1 MRPATATTGTAAT
14 RSAPAEPPCRVSPIT
29 YATWARRNEASP
41 ATKRS
46 DGSIKKPSP
55 ASDNASAATNQA
67 RTSPC
72 LGSRVSATP
81 IRAASAAGLHTY
93 SSRLSWRATASQSP
107 AATTAATT
115 SSVHAPAV
123 TADCLARMRF
133 DSSARDE
140 SRCPSTLVPTM
151 RTDAELVASARSGDR
166 GALSEIYDGY
176 ADRLYDLC
184 TSVLRDPEAAFDAMV
199 DTFVLAAL
207 ELYRLRRPEKLEPWL
222 FALARQQLLGRDIQ
236 VGVDEHAEFDGA
248 NGKAA
253 SDGAGAIVWEA
264 VSWFPGKDRI
274 LLDLHARQPLDNQTL
289 AETLGVSPPYA
300 AALVRDLDEK
310 MGRLLSALLVARLAR
325 PGCEHTKKLIAAED
339 EAHPDKWLR
348 HVAAHVDTCRKCSLR
363 REDQPEPMQLL
374 GEVPAEPAP
383 PEVRD
388 EVLDRV
394 DLLWSV
400 LGPPEWTAA
409 VLGQP
414 PPDDAAAATS
424 ASSATTDA
432 PAATS
437 DAVTAPPAR
446 LRRSGF
452 PRSMY
457 PRRRLLVRAAVV
469 AIAAVFVAAIYTD
482 FRGFGRDTRSFAS
495 ETKAAAP
502 REKKPPAATTTP
514 PTTAPPVTT
523 VAPGPDTRGPIVY
536 NLATVFGCIGPR
548 QTTTSALASV
558 VDPGDHLASVELV
571 FVDTPSGAETR
582 KRMTASGGAF
592 EAPIGPY
599 TADGTITWRVEAS
612 DEAGNSS
619 NAEGPAVAASALC

>member
-1 MRPATATTGTAAT
+1 M
-14 RSAPAEPPCRVSPIT
+14 
-29 YATWARRNEASP
+29 
-41 ATKRS
+41 
-46 DGSIKKPSP
+46 
-55 ASDNASAATNQA
+55 
-67 RTSPC
+67 
-72 LGSRVSATP
+72 L
-81 IRAASAAGLHTY
+81 
-93 SSRLSWRATASQSP
+93 
-107 AATTAATT
+107 
-115 SSVHAPAV
+115 
-123 TADCLARMRF
+123 
-133 DSSARDE
+133 
-140 SRCPSTLVPTM
+140 
-151 RTDAELVASARSGDR
+151 TDAELVASARSGDR
-166 GALSEIYDGY
+166 GALSEIYDSY

-248 NGKAA
+248 TGKAA

-264 VSWFPGKDRI
+264 VSWFPGKDRV
-274 LLDLHARQPLDNQTL
+274 LLDLHARQPLDNQAL
-289 AETLGVSPPYA
+289 ADTLGVSPPHA

-310 MGRLLSALLVARLAR
+310 TERQLSALLVARLAS
-325 PGCEHTKKLIAAED
+325 PGCEHMKKLIAGED

-348 HVAAHVDTCRKCSLR
+348 QVAAHVDTCRKCSFW
-363 REDQPEPMQLL
+363 REDQPKPMQLI

-409 VLGQP
+409 VLGQTP
-414 PPDDAAAATS
+414 PEVATDTS
-424 ASSATTDA
+424 
-432 PAATS
+432 ATS
-437 DAVTAPPAR
+437 DATPAASDMAVAAPESSEPTEPVEIAAPVETAAPVEGSQGEVTEREYDAYEEVESLVPPPPR

-457 PRRRLLVRAAVV
+457 PGRRLVVRAAVI
-469 AIAAVFVAAIYTD
+469 ALAAVFVAAIVTD
-482 FRGFGRDTRSFAS
+482 FRGFGRDTRSFAA
-495 ETKAAAP
+495 EAKAAA
-502 REKKPPAATTTP
+502 RQKPPVTTTP
-514 PTTAPPVTT
+514 TTTAPPVTT
-523 VAPGPDTRGPIVY
+523 VAPGPDTRPPFVY

-548 QTTTSALASV
+548 QTTTPALASV
-558 VDPGDHLASVELV
+558 VDPGDHLAEVELV
-571 FVDTPSGAETR
+571 YVDTASGGETR

-599 TADGTITWRVEAS
+599 AADGTITWRVEAS
-612 DEAGNSS
+612 DEAGNRSTG
-619 NAEGPAVAASALC
+619 EGQAVGASAAC

>member
-1 MRPATATTGTAAT
+1 M
-14 RSAPAEPPCRVSPIT
+14 
-29 YATWARRNEASP
+29 
-41 ATKRS
+41 
-46 DGSIKKPSP
+46 
-55 ASDNASAATNQA
+55 
-67 RTSPC
+67 
-72 LGSRVSATP
+72 L
-81 IRAASAAGLHTY
+81 
-93 SSRLSWRATASQSP
+93 
-107 AATTAATT
+107 
-115 SSVHAPAV
+115 
-123 TADCLARMRF
+123 
-133 DSSARDE
+133 
-140 SRCPSTLVPTM
+140 
-151 RTDAELVASARSGDR
+151 TDAELVASARSGDR

-184 TSVLRDPEAAFDAMV
+184 TSVLRDPEMAFDVMV

-248 NGKAA
+248 TGKAA

-264 VSWFPGKDRI
+264 VSWFPGKERI
-274 LLDLHARQPLDNQTL
+274 LLDLHARQPLDNQAL
-289 AETLGVSPPYA
+289 ADTLGVSPPHA

-310 MGRLLSALLVARLAR
+310 TQRQLSALLVARLAS
-325 PGCEHTKKLIAAED
+325 PGCERMKQLIAGED

-348 HVAAHVDTCRKCSLR
+348 QVAAHVDTCRKCSLW
-363 REDQPEPMQLL
+363 REDQPDAMRLI

-409 VLGQP
+409 VLGQS
-414 PPDDAAAATS
+414 PPDVATDTAGTS
-424 ASSATTDA
+424 DTT
-432 PAATS
+432 AATS
-437 DAVTAPPAR
+437 DAAAAPPQPTETTERPIAPVETGAPVEGDQGDLTEREYDAYDEVEGLVPPPPR

-457 PRRRLLVRAAVV
+457 PGRRLVVRAAVI
-469 AIAAVFVAAIYTD
+469 AIAAVFVAAIVTN
-482 FRGFGRDTRSFAS
+482 FRGFGRDTRSFAA
-495 ETKAAAP
+495 EAKAAA
-502 REKKPPAATTTP
+502 RQKPPATTTP
-514 PTTAPPVTT
+514 ATTAPPVTT
-523 VAPGPDTRGPIVY
+523 VAPGPDTRAPFVY

-548 QTTTSALASV
+548 QTSTSALASV
-558 VDPGDHLASVELV
+558 VDPGDHLATVELV
-571 FVDTPSGAETR
+571 YVDTASGAETR
-582 KRMTASGGAF
+582 KRMTATGGAF

-599 TADGTITWRVEAS
+599 AADGTITWQVVAT

-619 NAEGPAVAASALC
+619 SGAGPSVAASAAC

>member
-1 MRPATATTGTAAT
+1 M
-14 RSAPAEPPCRVSPIT
+14 
-29 YATWARRNEASP
+29 
-41 ATKRS
+41 
-46 DGSIKKPSP
+46 
-55 ASDNASAATNQA
+55 
-67 RTSPC
+67 
-72 LGSRVSATP
+72 L
-81 IRAASAAGLHTY
+81 
-93 SSRLSWRATASQSP
+93 
-107 AATTAATT
+107 
-115 SSVHAPAV
+115 
-123 TADCLARMRF
+123 
-133 DSSARDE
+133 
-140 SRCPSTLVPTM
+140 
-151 RTDAELVASARSGDR
+151 TDAELVASARSGDR
-166 GALSEIYDGY
+166 GALSEIYDSY

-222 FALARQQLLGRDIQ
+222 FALARQQLLGRDIR

-274 LLDLHARQPLDNQTL
+274 LLDLHARQPLDDQAL
-289 AETLGVSPPYA
+289 ADTLGVSPPHA

-310 MGRLLSALLVARLAR
+310 TQRQLSALLVARLAS
-325 PGCEHTKKLIAAED
+325 PGCEHMKKLIAGED

-348 HVAAHVDTCRKCSLR
+348 QVAAHVDTCRKCSFW
-363 REDQPEPMQLL
+363 REDQPKPMRLI

-414 PPDDAAAATS
+414 PPDVATDGSDTTAATS
-424 ASSATTDA
+424 GAADPPPESTEPTDTTERTEIVAPVETAAPVQGGQGEVTEREYDA
-432 PAATS
+432 YEEVES
-437 DAVTAPPAR
+437 LVPPPPR

-457 PRRRLLVRAAVV
+457 PGRRLLFRAAVLAMAAV
-469 AIAAVFVAAIYTD
+469 VVAAIAAD
-482 FRGFGRDTRSFAS
+482 FRGFGRDTRSFAA
-495 ETKAAAP
+495 EAKTAA
-502 REKKPPAATTTP
+502 REKPRATTT
-514 PTTAPPVTT
+514 PTTAPPLTT
-523 VAPGPDTRGPIVY
+523 VAPGPDTRPPFVY
-536 NLATVFGCIGPR
+536 NLATVFGCIGSR

-558 VDPGDHLASVELV
+558 VDPGDHLAAVELV
-571 FVDTPSGAETR
+571 YVDTASGGETR

-599 TADGTITWRVEAS
+599 AADGTITWQVVAT

-619 NAEGPAVAASALC
+619 SGEGPAVAASASC